1 MSHPTLREL
10 DDLKLALLAKMSAD
24 TDAYGVLAERH
35 YPSLR
40 AFLLRMT
47 GDRSQADDLA
57 QDALIRGFERI
68 GSFRADAAFR
78 TWLFSIAHREFL
90 QSRRKAGAI
99 RRMIERFTEPHDSK
113 HAGEAIDTHDL
124 RKGLSALREDER
136 QVVEERAEV
145 DVLPLVD
152 EAAAVVDVVEEDE
165 AAAGLERGAA
175 LGDEPRPPEPD
186 RAVLEVELD
195 RVEQRAVR
203 EPDPA
208 AELDLQ
214 REPARRGHDERDH
227 PRAVLGASGSLRLD
241 RRGRELTCR
250 GP

>member
-1 MSHPTLREL
+1 VSRPTLREL
-10 DDLKLALLAKMSAD
+10 DDLKLALLARTSAD

-136 QVVEERAEV
+136 
-145 DVLPLVD
+145 
-152 EAAAVVDVVEEDE
+152 
-165 AAAGLERGAA
+165 AA
-175 LGDEPRPPEPD
+175 LLLADALGMSHSEVAEAISAPLGSVKTWVRRARGKMRAAMGDDDVD
-186 RAVLEVELD
+186 RN
-195 RVEQRAVR
+195 
-203 EPDPA
+203 
-208 AELDLQ
+208 
-214 REPARRGHDERDH
+214 
-227 PRAVLGASGSLRLD
+227 
-241 RRGRELTCR
+241 
-250 GP
+250 